1 VRLNWA
7 MPPPPYGGKAY
18 LGFGAER
25 VVQGIARLGNG
36 NA

>member
-7 MPPPPYGGKAY
+7 MPYGGKAY